1 MANSAHTGGMSEPVP
16 SPYPP
21 GTTEEVIWVD
31 ARGRV
36 LPDQQGAVRGET
48 IVTFPDGRTEYTLF
62 TLQPVN

>member
-1 MANSAHTGGMSEPVP
+1 MSEPVP

-21 GTTEEVIWVD
+21 GTIEEVIWVD

-48 IVTFPDGRTEYTLF
+48 IVTLPDGRRECSIF
-62 TLQPVN
+62 AADANHIA